1 MNAEDIRN
9 VTFDKVMRGYLR
21 HTFATLALEN
31 GMDVKRWRRNWNACR
46 RKKRMRRK
54 KCTSLRKRW
63 TSTAMMKKR

>member
-9 VTFDKVMRGYLR
+9 VTFDKVMRGYRPDEVDAYLDQV
-21 HTFATLALEN
+21 AAELE
-31 GMDVKRWRRNWNACR
+31 RLQT
-46 RKKRMRRK
+46 MRRK

>member
-9 VTFDKVMRGYLR
+9 VTFDKVMRGYRPEEVDAYLDQV
-21 HTFATLALEN
+21 AAELE
-31 GMDVKRWRRNWNACR
+31 RL
-46 RKKRMRRK
+46 RRK

>member
-9 VTFDKVMRGYLR
+9 VTFDKVMRGYRPEEVDACLDQV
-21 HTFATLALEN
+21 AAELE
-31 GMDVKRWRRNWNACR
+31 RLQTE
-46 RKKRMRRK
+46 KRMRRK

>member
-9 VTFDKVMRGYLR
+9 VTFDKVMRGYRPEEVDAYL
-21 HTFATLALEN
+21 
-31 GMDVKRWRRNWNACR
+31 DQNWNACR

>member
-9 VTFDKVMRGYLR
+9 VTFDKVMRGYRPEEVDAYLDQV
-21 HTFATLALEN
+21 AAELE
-31 GMDVKRWRRNWNACR
+31 RLQTE
-46 RKKRMRRK
+46 KRMRRK

>member
-9 VTFDKVMRGYLR
+9 VTFDKVMRGYRPEEVDAYLDQV
-21 HTFATLALEN
+21 AAELERLQTEKA
-31 GMDVKRWRRNWNACR
+31 DAE
-46 RKKRMRRK
+46 K